1 VIGRELAIEQLAT
14 ELFDIAVKG
23 REPVLPRWPLL
34 SEPTRVVYR
43 GMAAHALAKTDEQ
56 DDVDIPRELA
66 AVEGLLTDALLRVG
80 ELMPAMAAAAKQA
93 AAVSKE
99 EQS

>member
-1 VIGRELAIEQLAT
+1 MIGRELDIEQLAS

-43 GMAAHALAKTDEQ
+43 EMAAHALAKTDEQ

-66 AVEGLLTDALLRVG
+66 EVEGLLVDALARVEG
-80 ELMPAMAAAAKQA
+80 LMPAMAAAAKQA
-93 AAVSKE
+93 AVSKE
-99 EQS
+99 ERS

>member
-1 VIGRELAIEQLAT
+1 VIGRELDIEQLAS

-43 GMAAHALAKTDEQ
+43 EMAAHALAKTDEQ

-66 AVEGLLTDALLRVG
+66 EVEGLLVDALARVEG
-80 ELMPAMAAAAKQA
+80 LMPAMAAAAKQA
-93 AAVSKE
+93 AVSKE
-99 EQS
+99 ERS